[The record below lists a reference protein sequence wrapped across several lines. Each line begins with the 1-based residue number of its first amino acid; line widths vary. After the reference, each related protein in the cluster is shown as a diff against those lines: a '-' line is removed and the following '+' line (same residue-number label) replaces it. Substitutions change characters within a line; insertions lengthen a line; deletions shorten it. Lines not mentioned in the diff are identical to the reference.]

1 VAAQLHMNSELQF
14 CNSLVI
20 FALYCFGAQRPP
32 AGSSVKP
39 KTIWIDLDNTPHVP
53 FFLPIIEELR
63 ARGFRVVLTARDSY
77 HVCRLLEFHA
87 LSCKVMG
94 RHWGKSR
101 ILKVAGTCFRAAQ
114 LLSVALRE
122 RPDVAVSHGSRAQT
136 LAALL
141 AGIPRISIF
150 DYEFASVMDFLH
162 PDWAFVPQ
170 VFMSSVKVD
179 AKKQVLRYPG
189 IKEDVYIGRLEPDS
203 KLKEQLGLSDSGLIV
218 TVRPPADEAH
228 YHNPEA
234 DALLDAALDL
244 LTAKPDVTMVLLP
257 RNERQEAALRKRW
270 PEWIANRRIII
281 PDRAV
286 DGLNLIWFSDLVISG
301 GGTMNREAAAL
312 GVPVYSIFRGKIGA
326 VDRHLAD
333 TGRLK
338 LLETVEDVRTKIV
351 FERRSKGSWN
361 ADKRSAARE
370 CIVEGIASIA
380 ETQALPG
387 NSLESACHLPAIPE
401 GRKIS

>member
-1 VAAQLHMNSELQF
+1 MNVELQI
-14 CNSLVI
+14 CHSLLLYAVNRSN
-20 FALYCFGAQRPP
+20 ALGPM

-39 KTIWIDLDNTPHVP
+39 KKIWIDLDNTPHVP

-63 ARGFRVVLTARDSY
+63 ARGYRVVLTARDSY
-77 HVCRLLEFHA
+77 HVCRLMEFHG
-87 LSCKVMG
+87 LSGKVVG
-94 RHWGKSR
+94 RHWGKSKF
-101 ILKVAGTCFRAAQ
+101 LKVAGTCFRAAQ
-114 LLSVALRE
+114 LLSVAVRE

-136 LAALL
+136 LATLL
-141 AGIPRISIF
+141 TGIPRIAIF
-150 DYEFASVMDFLH
+150 DYEFASVMGFLH

-170 VFMSSVKVD
+170 VFPASVEIN

-189 IKEDVYIGRLEPDS
+189 IKEDVYIGRLEPDAT
-203 KLKEQLGLSDSGLIV
+203 LKAQLGLGNSDLIV

-234 DALLDAALDL
+234 EFLLDAALDL
-244 LTAKPDVTMVLLP
+244 LTGKPDATTILLP
-257 RNERQEAALRKRW
+257 RNERQDAVLRKRW
-270 PEWIANRRIII
+270 AEWIAKRRIII
-281 PDRAV
+281 PDHAV

-338 LLETVEDVRTKIV
+338 LLESVEDVRTRIV
-351 FERRSKGSWN
+351 LERRTRVHWN
-361 ADKRSAARE
+361 ADKRSAALK
-370 CIVEGIASIA
+370 CIVEGIVSIA
-380 ETQALPG
+380 ETQSLSG
-387 NSLESACHLPAIPE
+387 NLLKSACHLPAIPE
-401 GRKIS
+401 GRKVS